1 MTARKA
7 MSKKL
12 RFSIFE
18 RDNFT
23 CQYCGKTPPDVM
35 LNVDHIVPVSKGGT
49 DDPENLRTSC
59 FECNS
64 GKGAKRIRV
73 GVNTKDG
80 MRRAQEA
87 LETVLLAKEF
97 CAAKKARDG
106 MRAQIGE
113 HLCSLIGEKRYCNP
127 ANVTGI
133 MDAIHEFG
141 TEQILLW
148 LDLASQ
154 KTGRGRCP
162 SEDDLMM
169 YFYGILRKQRRGDD
183 RRV

>member
-1 MTARKA
+1 MAVRKA

-64 GKGAKRIRV
+64 GKGAKRIKV

-97 CAAKKARDG
+97 CAAKKARDE
-106 MRAQIGE
+106 MRE
-113 HLCSLIGEKRYCNP
+113 HVTGYLCSLTGRRDCVA

-133 MDAIHEFG
+133 INAISEFSPEKVM
-141 TEQILLW
+141 TW
-148 LDLASQ
+148 LDKACQ
-154 KTGRGRCP
+154 NTGGDNYP
-162 SEDDLMM
+162 SERDLMC
-169 YFYGILRKQRRGDD
+169 YFYGILRNVRAES
-183 RRV
+183 